1 VKTVLEI
8 PAGLC
13 YHSYLNLMSCVA
25 RERNVDMAVLKLKE
39 PNENRQIRFELEY
52 LMSLSTPQRFR
63 MMFEKSRR
71 MASLLLKR
79 NGRRKTTQITKR
91 T

>member
-1 VKTVLEI
+1 
-8 PAGLC
+8 
-13 YHSYLNLMSCVA
+13 
-25 RERNVDMAVLKLKE
+25 MAVLKLKE
-39 PNENRQIRFELEY
+39 PNENRQVRFELEY

-71 MASLLLKR
+71 MASLLKR